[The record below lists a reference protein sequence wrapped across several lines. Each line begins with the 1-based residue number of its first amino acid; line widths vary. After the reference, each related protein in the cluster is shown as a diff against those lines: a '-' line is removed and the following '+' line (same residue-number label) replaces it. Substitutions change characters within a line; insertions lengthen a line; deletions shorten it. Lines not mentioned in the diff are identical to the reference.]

1 MNSIEGRIKTIANAG
16 SLSVVSLD
24 TISNE
29 IIKVIVLDTPDT
41 APYLQLGKQVKA
53 VFKETEV
60 IVGSTAADTHISIEN
75 KIKGRVLKIEKG
87 NLLCQLIIETK
98 LGTISAVLTTDAL
111 ARMEITVAKDVVVM
125 IKINEIMLSE
135 C

>member
-1 MNSIEGRIKTIANAG
+1 
-16 SLSVVSLD
+16 
-24 TISNE
+24 
-29 IIKVIVLDTPDT
+29 
-41 APYLQLGKQVKA
+41 LQLGKQVKA

-60 IVGSTAADTHISIEN
+60 IVGSTAVDTHISIEN

>member
-1 MNSIEGRIKTIANAG
+1 MNSIEGYIKTIDTTG

-24 TISNE
+24 TLSNE
-29 IIKVIVLDTPDT
+29 VIKVIVLDTPET

-60 IVGSTAADTHISIEN
+60 IVATAADTHISIEN
-75 KIKGRVLKIEKG
+75 KIKGRVLQIEKG
-87 NLLCQLIIETK
+87 NLLCQLIIETQ

-111 ARMEITVAKDVVVM
+111 VRMEITIDKDIVVM